1 MTDPIDAD
9 ATRIEPAPQPDPTPQ
24 PEVSAEERRAEKEA
38 EREDQSA
45 SGGQMLAAMAAPPA
59 GGPMIPGT
67 DLTLVPAW
75 KEMQGMAAMA
85 VTLAGAN
92 ALPAALRGHPNDVFM
107 VLLTA
112 RDNGVALTTAL
123 REFHVIDGKVTLSP
137 KVKLAM
143 LNERSKREGWAAW
156 PDPANDD
163 QGATW
168 HATREDRPGI
178 KFSFSFDKKDA
189 ATAGLANKDNW
200 KKYPRQMM
208 QWRALSMLLDAVFP
222 EVATGI
228 YDPDSVGA
236 MTDEAGEPVIDVK
249 AIEPFRGMKGA
260 PNGQADAAKE
270 GWAPADDD
278 VKAGIKRRIDLLPAA
293 AHPLLRAMWAG
304 KKPDGTLIEGAEPLR
319 TWHML
324 TVGEIKRATA
334 MVASFEARAKKG
346 EWGEWTQVNPA
357 TGEIDPEAPE
367 GESVKAP
374 ADPMQEIID
383 TVKAMKDDDVI
394 AELHQRKL
402 DVSDDNRTR
411 RLALADARWIET
423 GGTTIGVA
431 RPARDDRTA
440 DAPEMSPDAPDSAQ
454 EATEPVTVP
463 DAAPDAPT
471 AVEGPDPEVLRS
483 ISEEVGH
490 LNPAKLMAEL
500 VRRDLS
506 TEGDPAAKRARLAER
521 MLAEVVG
528 A

>member
-9 ATRIEPAPQPDPTPQ
+9 ATRIEPAPQPGPTPE
-24 PEVSAEERRAEKEA
+24 PEGSAEERRAEKDA

-45 SGGQMLAAMAAPPA
+45 AGGQMLAAMAAPPA

-143 LNERSKREGWAAW
+143 LNERGRKEGWVVY
-156 PDPANDD
+156 PDPDNDATK
-163 QGATW
+163 ATW
-168 HATREDRPGI
+168 HGTRTDRPGM
-178 KFSFSFDKKDA
+178 KFAFSYTIEEAK
-189 ATAGLANKDNW
+189 TAGLTGKDNW
-200 KKYPRQMM
+200 KKYPRQML
-208 QWRALSMLLDAVFP
+208 QWRSLGFLMDAVFP
-222 EVATGI
+222 EVATGL
-228 YDPDSVGA
+228 YDADSVGA
-236 MTDEAGEPVIDVK
+236 VTDEAGEPVIDVK
-249 AIEPFRGMKGA
+249 AIEPFRGMKGT
-260 PNGQADAAKE
+260 PTGQADAAKE

-278 VKAGIKRRIDLLPAA
+278 VKAGIKRRIDLLPAT
-293 AHPLLRAMWAG
+293 AHPLLRAMWAA
-304 KKPDGTLIEGAEPLR
+304 KKPDGTPIEGAEPLR

-324 TVGEIKRATA
+324 TVGEVKRATA

-346 EWGEWTQVNPA
+346 EWGDWTEVDPA
-357 TGEIDPEAPE
+357 TGEISPEAPE

-394 AELHQRKL
+394 AELHQRNL

-411 RLALADARWIET
+411 RLALADARWVET

-431 RPARDDRTA
+431 RPARDDQTA
-440 DAPEMSPDAPDSAQ
+440 DAPETSPDTPDSPQ
-454 EATEPVTVP
+454 EATEPATVP
-463 DAAPDAPT
+463 DTAPAAPA
-471 AVEGPDPEVLRS
+471 AVEGPDPEVLRA
-483 ISEEVGH
+483 ISDEVAKM
-490 LNPAKLMAEL
+490 NPAKLIAEL
-500 VRRDLS
+500 VRHDMS
-506 TEGDPAAKRARLAER
+506 TDGDAANKRMRLAER
-521 MLAEVVG
+521 MLAE
-528 A
+528 ATR